1 MGEAMGLY
9 IRKALRVGPVRFN
22 LSTSG
27 IGVSSGVRGFRV
39 GTGPHGNYVHVGRS
53 GVYFRQ
59 TLRPLGPVGHNE
71 AGPTPVNAPGGGAVG
86 PFEEIESAAVL
97 SLVDGEG
104 SDLLRELNEKR
115 KKFGLFWPTVV
126 LTLVAF
132 VLLPQLDP
140 PPWLLGLVA
149 IIVVALWW
157 LARTADSLRRTT
169 VAFYYLE
176 NEIQPHFEALL
187 EGLAELRS
195 CARVWHIGANAAVKE
210 RKYHAGASTLV
221 QRKPTSPTT
230 GQPPRMRINIDVPLL
245 PVGRQTLAFM
255 PDRVLVFDP
264 GGVGEVGYRDLEIT
278 RRETPFADDNGAP
291 ADATVVRTTWQY
303 VNKQGGPDRRFKANR
318 QLPVC
323 LYEELQFTSPSGLNE
338 MIQAS
343 RLGAGQT
350 IVGAL
355 EAMKIAVPGALATPR
370 LGV

>member
-1 MGEAMGLY
+1 MGESMGLY

-39 GTGPHGNYVHVGRS
+39 GTGPRGNYVHVGRG

-59 TLRPLGPVGHNE
+59 TLRPSGPVGYDD
-71 AGPTPVNAPGGGAVG
+71 ARPALISPPVGDAVG
-86 PFEEIESAAVL
+86 PFEEIESSAVL

-115 KKFGLFWPTVV
+115 KKFGLFWPTVIV
-126 LTLVAF
+126 TLIAF

-140 PPWLLGLVA
+140 PPWAVGLGA
-149 IIVVALWW
+149 IVVVVLWW

-169 VAFYYLE
+169 VAFYHLE
-176 NEIQPHFEALL
+176 DEIQPQFEALL
-187 EGLAELRS
+187 KATAELKS
-195 CARVWHIGANAAVKE
+195 STKVWHIGANAAVKD

-221 QRKPTSPTT
+221 RRRPTSPNT
-230 GQPPRMRINIDVPLL
+230 GQPPRMKLNIDVPML

-264 GGVGEVGYRDLEIT
+264 GGVGEVGYRELEVT
-278 RRETPFADDNGAP
+278 RKETPFADDDGAP

-323 LYEELQFTSPSGLNE
+323 LYEEILFRSPTGLNE

-343 RLGAGQT
+343 RLGAGQAM
-350 IVGAL
+350 VEAL
-355 EAMKIAVPGALATPR
+355 DAMKRAVPGALATPR
-370 LGV
+370 RGA